1 MPAADQPAAQGALLD
16 LRVCPACGERAA
28 PHLASGD
35 PPRLGCPF
43 CGAERTFVRGPL
55 FCLTGPS
62 GVGKST
68 VAALVGRRLA
78 GVVTTLEQDVLWH
91 PRLVDIPDGTAW
103 FRATWLRLAAM
114 LSQHGPPVLLCG
126 TVVPAELEGQPE
138 RCLFRGIHYLALT
151 APADVLA
158 ARLRARPAW
167 RGWDEARITEML
179 GFAAEL
185 ERDAARL
192 HPPVGLLDTSGRGAP
207 ELAAEVAAWVL
218 AALPAAG

>member
-1 MPAADQPAAQGALLD
+1 MSAAGQRSAQQALLD

-28 PHLASGD
+28 PHLVSED
-35 PPRLGCPF
+35 PPRLGCQF
-43 CGAERTFVRGPL
+43 CGAERSVVRGPL
-55 FCLTGPS
+55 FCLTGSS

-68 VAALVGRRLA
+68 VASLVGRRLA

-91 PRLVDIPDGTAW
+91 PRLADIPNGTAW

-114 LSQHGPPVLLCG
+114 VAQHGPPVLLCG
-126 TVVPAELEGQPE
+126 TVVPAELEAQPE
-138 RCLFRGIHYLALT
+138 RCLFSGIHYLALT
-151 APADVLA
+151 APAEVLA

-167 RGWDEARITEML
+167 RGWDEARIAEML

-192 HPPVGLLDTSGRGAP
+192 HPPVRLLDTTGREAP
-207 ELAAEVAAWVL
+207 ELAADVAAWVL
-218 AALPAAG
+218 AALPAG